1 MTVKPWCH
9 SDRRDTGPVDPIG
22 TSLAP
27 PGSERQHRN
36 FEQSF
41 GQGPTPRSATRVPS
55 ASVATR
61 PRGRP
66 AADDPTTVST
76 EAILDAALRAF
87 AERGYDGTSVREV
100 ARSLGVSH
108 NLIPQR
114 IGSKDDLWYAA
125 VERGFAALSVA
136 LVTAIAELDEA
147 DDLDRLRA
155 LVVRFIEANSAN
167 PALLR
172 IITQEAAAPG
182 PRLDHLFTTYIGP
195 VHEFG
200 SDLLRRLKASGEV
213 RTDSAALVY
222 FLMTHGAGGPA
233 ALPALAE
240 RFGEEPADAD
250 PEAAHRRAVEATAIL
265 FDGLVT

>member
-1 MTVKPWCH
+1 M
-9 SDRRDTGPVDPIG
+9 SEG
-22 TSLAP
+22 TS
-27 PGSERQHRN
+27 
-36 FEQSF
+36 
-41 GQGPTPRSATRVPS
+41 TRG
-55 ASVATR
+55 
-61 PRGRP
+61 RGRP
-66 AADDPTTVST
+66 TADDPTTVPT
-76 EAILDAALRAF
+76 EAILDAALAAF
-87 AERGYDGTSVREV
+87 AERGYEGTSVREV

-114 IGSKDDLWYAA
+114 IGTKEQLWYAA
-125 VERGFAALSVA
+125 VERGFAALTLT
-136 LVTAIAELDEA
+136 LVTAVDELDEA
-147 DDLDRLRA
+147 ADLDRLRA
-155 LVVRFIEANSAN
+155 LVVRFIEANAAD

-200 SDLLRRLKASGEV
+200 DDLLRRLKASGEV

-240 RFGEEPADAD
+240 RFGEAPTDDD
-250 PEAAHRRAVEATAIL
+250 PEAAHRRAVEAAAVI